1 MLIDDTSELLKDC
14 EWHTIEAI
22 AKELNQPLERILKV
36 LSFCTEFGILAFD
49 ESGSKV
55 RMDKGF
61 RELFS

>member
-1 MLIDDTSELLKDC
+1 MLIDDTSELLKDG

-22 AKELNQPLERILKV
+22 AMELNQPLERILKV
-36 LSFCTEFGILAFD
+36 LSFCAEFRILAFD